1 MHHRRRRQA
10 IGSGSEVGRTAPR
23 AQCARGCG
31 RNCHP
36 TNLAEPGCYIG
47 ARMRVWDTT
56 GAALGVFPTWV
67 RVGWRSAAA
76 GAPGPI
82 PRCRGRMRM
91 GDWAV
96 YCGFAG
102 TMLGGY
108 CPSIALLG
116 RARDRER
123 RPVRPSCCAARHA
136 RAAKQDSSF
145 TRLHRPTTL
154 WRAAG
159 YQQASWHFGAKA
171 KASLPQR
178 ASPRASSLVAGCCSG

>member
-23 AQCARGCG
+23 AQCARGRG

-36 TNLAEPGCYIG
+36 TNLAELGCYIG

-76 GAPGPI
+76 GARGPI

-102 TMLGGY
+102 TMLGGD

-116 RARDRER
+116 LPGASDARCDPR
-123 RPVRPSCCAARHA
+123 CAAPPP